1 MSRLTLLLWLL
12 TNLLDCCG
20 QLAFKTAAL
29 SSAYC
34 SGTQPWRYMLARPWV
49 WLGVVSYAVQ
59 FLLWL
64 AFLSRVA
71 LSQAVLL
78 ASINVV
84 AIMLAGR
91 WCFNERL
98 TRWRLAGMLLISL
111 GVIIVGLG

>member
-12 TNLLDCCG
+12 TTLLDCCG
-20 QLAFKTAAL
+20 QLAFKRAAL
-29 SSAYC
+29 HSAHC
-34 SGTQPWRYMLARPWV
+34 SGTQQWRDMLARPWV
-49 WLGVVSYAVQ
+49 WLGFVSYAVE

-64 AFLSRVA
+64 AFLSLVA

-78 ASINVV
+78 ASVNVV

-98 TRWRLAGMLLISL
+98 TRWRLAGMLLIAL

>member
-12 TNLLDCCG
+12 TTLLDCCG
-20 QLAFKTAAL
+20 QLAFKRAAL
-29 SSAYC
+29 LSAHC
-34 SGTQPWRYMLARPWV
+34 SGTQQWRDILARPWV
-49 WLGVVSYAVQ
+49 WLGFVSYAVE

-64 AFLSRVA
+64 AFLSLVA

-78 ASINVV
+78 ASVNVV

-98 TRWRLAGMLLISL
+98 TRWRLAGMLLIAL